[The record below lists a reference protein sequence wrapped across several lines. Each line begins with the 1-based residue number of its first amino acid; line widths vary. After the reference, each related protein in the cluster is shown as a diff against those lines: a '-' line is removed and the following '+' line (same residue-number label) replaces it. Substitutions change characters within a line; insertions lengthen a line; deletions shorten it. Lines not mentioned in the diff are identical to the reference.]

1 MSAKEAA
8 GSFLIKALIVGMIL
22 FLVAAWQTG
31 MLADLWNSITSKV
44 PSVDVN
50 TK

>member
-1 MSAKEAA
+1 M
-8 GSFLIKALIVGMIL
+8 KALVVLVVL
-22 FLVAAWQTG
+22 FLVAAWQSG
-31 MLADLWNSITSKV
+31 MLADIWSQVTDKV